1 MGTVI
6 AGPWVTGDP
15 SIAPAPPPLTD
26 RAYIAPPP
34 SAPRRASLRPDRLWA
49 IVAGSLLLIA
59 ASGVTA
65 VVATPGSGHHQAT
78 SSAVS
83 QTQYQA
89 EARKIDLDMTALRAA
104 MDDGAQNNNYSA
116 AYVSMDA
123 LAADLAVFDK
133 RVAAMQFPAG
143 MRSDVQAM
151 LSDDAALRADINSRN
166 SVTDASAAAWLQ
178 NLTADFTKAGDAH
191 VLVRTDLGLPRNA
204 VEPTQTP
211 VWL

>member
-6 AGPWVTGDP
+6 AGPWGTGDP
-15 SIAPAPPPLTD
+15 SIAPAPPPLPD

-34 SAPRRASLRPDRLWA
+34 LSVRRRAALRPDRLWA
-49 IVAGSLLLIA
+49 LVAGSLLLMA

-65 VVATPGSGHHQAT
+65 VVATDGSGHHRAT

-123 LAADLAVFDK
+123 LAADLD
-133 RVAAMQFPAG
+133 RVEWIEGRSPHVRRHGDNPAI
-143 MRSDVQAM
+143 
-151 LSDDAALRADINSRN
+151 L
-166 SVTDASAAAWLQ
+166 
-178 NLTADFTKAGDAH
+178 
-191 VLVRTDLGLPRNA
+191 
-204 VEPTQTP
+204 
-211 VWL
+211 